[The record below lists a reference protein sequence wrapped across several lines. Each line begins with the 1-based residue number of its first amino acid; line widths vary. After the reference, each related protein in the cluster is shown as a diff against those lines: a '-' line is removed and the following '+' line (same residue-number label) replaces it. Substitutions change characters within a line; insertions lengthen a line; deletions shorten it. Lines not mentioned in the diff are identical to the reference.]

1 MKLVPASSLALAF
14 SPLAACVGEKGWALL
29 VTGILLLLEVSCPLG
44 CGYFVVMESEKEK
57 STFQCCSLLVLTGGE
72 PRTLPRPL
80 LETSRLLQQG
90 PVNDSIDLCCLEG
103 ETEAS
108 REAGCEHMLPLFLHT
123 AHLSCFSFPGPQC
136 HLEDPML
143 GRLFSK
149 QAPPMPR
156 SRSVA
161 WNSSVSDQV
170 STGLLRAGSGSS
182 LSLRSCSLIRKLQIP
197 GLHHVHLDSACF
209 LIFLLSFLP
218 FFFFLSFLPL
228 LSLRQDLAL

>member
-1 MKLVPASSLALAF
+1 
-14 SPLAACVGEKGWALL
+14 
-29 VTGILLLLEVSCPLG
+29 
-44 CGYFVVMESEKEK
+44 MESEEEK
-57 STFQCCSLLVLTGGE
+57 STFQCRSLLALTGGE
-72 PRTLPRPL
+72 PRTLRRPL
-80 LETSRLLQQG
+80 LETSRILQQGTDLDQG
-90 PVNDSIDLCCLEG
+90 PVNDSIEFCCLEG

-108 REAGCEHMLPLFLHT
+108 REAGCEHMLPLFHT

-149 QAPPMPR
+149 QAPPLPR

-161 WNSSVSDQV
+161 WNSSASDRV

-182 LSLRSCSLIRKLQIP
+182 PSLRSCNLNLKLQIP
-197 GLHHVHLDSACF
+197 GLHHVHLDSACS

-228 LSLRQDLAL
+228 FSLRQDLALEPRLAWNLTCSPGWSCLSFQALGLQSEHARLTSFTQ